1 MKRYIKPNTDLHKIE
16 LQLMNPATTPQLTG
30 NTAGK
35 NAITGEYNDAKQT
48 NISSNS
54 LWDDEEE

>member
-30 NTAGK
+30 NTAEK

-48 NISSNS
+48 TISSNS
-54 LWDDEEE
+54 LWDEEE

>member
-1 MKRYIKPNTDLHKIE
+1 
-16 LQLMNPATTPQLTG
+16 MNPATTPQLTG

-48 NISSNS
+48 TISSNS
-54 LWDDEEE
+54 LWDEEEE

>member
-1 MKRYIKPNTDLHKIE
+1 MKTYIKPNTNLHKIE

-48 NISSNS
+48 TISSNS
-54 LWDDEEE
+54 LWDEEEE